1 LTFVLRTELLG
12 TSIRDAL
19 ERAAVLV
26 LFAVCIL
33 CASRETRVISARA
46 ACARK
51 ALLGVR
57 AGAVQAGDEALSV
70 DADASIATLEI
81 ELAPE
86 NLGHRVLF
94 ERIEA

>member
-12 TSIRDAL
+12 TSIRNAL

-33 CASRETRVISARA
+33 CASRETRVIRARA
-46 ACARK
+46 ACARE
-51 ALLGVR
+51 ALLRIR

-70 DADASIATLEI
+70 DADTSIAALEI

-86 NLGHRVLF
+86 SLGRRVVF